1 MSESPNGSQNLMF
14 NDPAP
19 ARSFPT
25 TAVAIAAVA
34 VVILIA
40 VLVMLERRGPAAP
53 SPHTLQ
59 PVAAYASNLEV
70 SGLQMSE
77 STSMSGGKQ
86 TYIEG
91 HIANHGTQTVT
102 GITVQVVFGNDTHMA
117 PQIETGPLNL
127 IYMRQPYVDTR
138 PVSASPIGPAG
149 SADFRLIFD
158 DESDNRN
165 QQLPQIRIVQ
175 AETH

>member
-1 MSESPNGSQNLMF
+1 MAPQNNLF
-14 NDPAP
+14 TDPAP

-25 TAVAIAAVA
+25 TAAAIAAVA

-59 PVAAYASNLEV
+59 PVAAYASNLPL
-70 SGLQMSE
+70 SNLQMSE

-86 TYIEG
+86 TYLEG
-91 HIANHGTQTVT
+91 HIANRGTTTVT
-102 GITVQVVFGNDTHMA
+102 GITVQVVFANDTRMA

-138 PVSASPIGPAG
+138 PVSASPIAPGG
-149 SADFRLIFD
+149 QADFRLIFD
-158 DESDNRN
+158 DVSENWN
-165 QQLPQIRIVQ
+165 QQTPQVRIVQ
-175 AETH
+175 VETR